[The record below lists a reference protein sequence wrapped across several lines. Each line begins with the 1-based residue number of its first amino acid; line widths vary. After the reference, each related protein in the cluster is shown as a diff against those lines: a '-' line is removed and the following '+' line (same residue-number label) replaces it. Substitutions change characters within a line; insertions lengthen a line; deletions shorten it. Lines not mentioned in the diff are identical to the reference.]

1 MDRLLL
7 PLTDEDDWIVDPF
20 LGSGT
25 TGVWGLKNNRNVVGL
40 ENDSVVFEIAQS
52 RLDEERN
59 LISD

>member
-1 MDRLLL
+1 
-7 PLTDEDDWIVDPF
+7 
-20 LGSGT
+20 
-25 TGVWGLKNNRNVVGL
+25 VGL